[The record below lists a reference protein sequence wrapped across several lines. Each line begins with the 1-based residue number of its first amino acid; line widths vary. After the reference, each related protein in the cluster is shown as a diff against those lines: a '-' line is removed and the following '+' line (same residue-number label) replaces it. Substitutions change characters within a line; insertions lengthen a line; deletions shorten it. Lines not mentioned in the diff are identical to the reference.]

1 MHILGISCFYHDAAA
16 AMVRDGR
23 LIAAAEE
30 ERFSRKKHD
39 FGWPAG
45 AIDYCLRQA
54 GVTIHDVDHVVFYE
68 KPILKFER
76 ILSCYVST
84 WPQSYIAFIKALP
97 LWLKDRLWLRD
108 HLRKQLGTDHEI
120 LFAEHHMSHA
130 ASAFLVSPFEEA
142 TILTLDGVGEWTTTA
157 LGWGR
162 GNEIHLTREIRFPH
176 SLGLYYSAITA
187 YLGFEVNDAE
197 WKVMGLAPYGKPS
210 QVDKC
215 RQLIRTQ
222 PDGSFAL
229 DMRYFAH
236 HYSAQRMFNRRF
248 EKLFGQPQR
257 VPESEIT
264 EFHQDVARSGQQVFE
279 EVAVNLARAAHQ
291 IHPSDNLCLAGGC
304 ALNTVANWKI
314 MEQTPFKR
322 LFVQPAAGDS
332 GGAVGAAFYIYNT
345 VLGKPREFALR
356 DVYLGPE
363 FGEAEMEAALR
374 DAGSRVRWEKL
385 SRTELIERTAARLRD
400 DKVIGWFQG
409 RMEFGP
415 RALGSRSIL
424 ANPMNPEMKKIV
436 NSKIKF
442 REFFRPFAPAV
453 LRERAEEFF
462 EMDGQESPFML
473 LVPPVRADKR
483 AVIPAVTHADGTGRV
498 QTVTRETNEL
508 YYDLIRQFSTLTGV
522 PVLLNTSFNV
532 RGEPI
537 VCTPRDAVNCFLKT
551 GLDYLVM
558 GTNFVSKP

>member
-1 MHILGISCFYHDAAA
+1 MDILGISCFYHDAAA
-16 AMVRDGR
+16 ALVRDGK
-23 LIAAAEE
+23 LVAAAEE
-30 ERFSRKKHD
+30 ERFSRRKHD
-39 FGWPAG
+39 FGWPGG
-45 AIDYCLRQA
+45 AIAYCLRQ
-54 GVTIHDVDHVVFYE
+54 GGITINDVDHVVFYE

-76 ILSCYVST
+76 ILSCYIST
-84 WPQSYIAFIKALP
+84 WPASYGAFVKALP
-97 LWLKDRLWLRD
+97 LWLKERLWLKD
-108 HLRKQLGTDHEI
+108 YVQKQLGTDQEI
-120 LFAEHHMSHA
+120 LFTEHHMSHA

-142 TILTLDGVGEWTTTA
+142 TILTLDGVGEWTTTTM
-157 LGWGR
+157 GWGR
-162 GNEIHLTREIRFPH
+162 GSEIQLTREIRFPH
-176 SLGLYYSAITA
+176 SLGLFYSAITA

-197 WKVMGLAPYGKPS
+197 WKVMGLAPYGKPT
-210 QVDKC
+210 QVEKC

-229 DMRYFAH
+229 NMRYFAH
-236 HYSAQRMFNRRF
+236 HYSAQRMFNHRF
-248 EKLFGQPQR
+248 EQLFGQPQR
-257 VPESEIT
+257 QPESTID
-264 EFHQDVARSGQQVFE
+264 EFHQDVARSGQHVFE

-291 IHPSDNLCLAGGC
+291 LHPSDNLCLAGGC

-314 MEQTPFKR
+314 MDQTPFKR

-356 DVYLGPE
+356 DVYLGPS
-363 FGEAEMEAALR
+363 FSEAEMEAALR
-374 DAGSRVRWEKL
+374 EAGAQLRWEKL
-385 SRTELIERTAARLRD
+385 PREELLRRTAAFLSN

-453 LRERAEEFF
+453 LREHADEYF

-498 QTVTRETNEL
+498 QTVTRESNEL
-508 YYDLIRQFSTLTGV
+508 YYDVIRQFASLTGV

-551 GLDYLVM
+551 GLDYLVL
-558 GTNFVSKP
+558 GNTLASKP

>member
-16 AMVRDGR
+16 ALVCDGK
-23 LIAAAEE
+23 LVAAAEE
-30 ERFSRKKHD
+30 ERFSRRKHD
-39 FGWPAG
+39 FGWPGG
-45 AIDYCLRQA
+45 AIAYCLRE
-54 GVTIHDVDHVVFYE
+54 GGITIDDVDHVVFYE

-84 WPQSYIAFIKALP
+84 WPASYVAFLKALP

-108 HLRKQLGTDHEI
+108 HVQKQLGTDHDI

-142 TILTLDGVGEWTTTA
+142 TVVTLDGVGEWTTTT

-162 GNEIHLTREIRFPH
+162 GSEIQLTREIRFPH
-176 SLGLYYSAITA
+176 SLGLFYSAITA

-197 WKVMGLAPYGKPS
+197 WKVMGLAPYGQPT
-210 QVDKC
+210 QVEKC

-222 PDGSFAL
+222 SDGSFAL
-229 DMRYFAH
+229 NMRYFAH

-248 EKLFGQPQR
+248 EHLFGRPQR
-257 VPESEIT
+257 EPESEIG
-264 EFHQDVARSGQQVFE
+264 EFHQDVARSGQHVFE
-279 EVAVNLARAAHQ
+279 EVAVNLVRAAHQ
-291 IHPSDNLCLAGGC
+291 LHPSDNLCLAGGC

-314 MEQTPFKR
+314 MDQTPFKR

-345 VLGKPREFALR
+345 VLGKPREFTLR
-356 DVYLGPE
+356 DVYLGPSFSE
-363 FGEAEMEAALR
+363 PEMETALR
-374 DAGSRVRWEKL
+374 DAGAQVRWEKL
-385 SRTELIERTAARLRD
+385 PREELLQRTAAFLRD

-453 LRERAEEFF
+453 LREHADEYF

-473 LVPPVRADKR
+473 LVPPVRVDKR
-483 AVIPAVTHADGTGRV
+483 ARIPAVTHADGTGRV
-498 QTVTRETNEL
+498 QTVTREANEL
-508 YYDLIRQFSTLTGV
+508 YYELIRQFALLTGV

-551 GLDYLVM
+551 GLDYLVL
-558 GTNFVSKP
+558 GHTLVSKP

>member
-16 AMVRDGR
+16 ALVRDGQ

-30 ERFSRKKHD
+30 ERFSRRKHD

-45 AIDYCLRQA
+45 AIAYCLREA
-54 GVTIHDVDHVVFYE
+54 GITINDVDHVVFYE

-76 ILSCYVST
+76 ILSCYIST
-84 WPQSYIAFIKALP
+84 WPMSYIAFAKALP
-97 LWLKDRLWLRD
+97 LWLKDRLWLKD
-108 HLRKQLGTDHEI
+108 HIQKQLGTDHEI

-142 TILTLDGVGEWTTTA
+142 TVLTLDGVGEWTTTTM
-157 LGWGR
+157 GWGR
-162 GNEIHLTREIRFPH
+162 GSEIQLTREIRFPH
-176 SLGLYYSAITA
+176 SLGLFYSAITA

-197 WKVMGLAPYGKPS
+197 WKVMGLAPYGKSTLVEP
-210 QVDKC
+210 C

-229 DMRYFAH
+229 NMRYFAH

-248 EKLFGQPQR
+248 EQLFGQPQR
-257 VPESEIT
+257 VPEAEIG
-264 EFHQDVARSGQQVFE
+264 EFHQDIARSGQHVFE
-279 EVAVNLARAAHQ
+279 EVAVNLARAAHEL
-291 IHPSDNLCLAGGC
+291 HPSDNLCLAGGC

-345 VLGKPREFALR
+345 VLGNPREFTLR
-356 DVYLGPE
+356 DVYLGPA
-363 FGEAEMEAALR
+363 FDEAEMETALR
-374 DAGSRVRWEKL
+374 AAGTQVRWEKL
-385 SRTELIERTAARLRD
+385 PRVELLQRTAAVLRD

-415 RALGSRSIL
+415 RALGCRSIL

-442 REFFRPFAPAV
+442 REYFRPFAPAV
-453 LRERAEEFF
+453 LRERADEFF
-462 EMDGQESPFML
+462 EMNGQESPFML

-498 QTVTRETNEL
+498 QTVVRETNEKF
-508 YYDLIRQFSTLTGV
+508 YELIQQFAGLTGV

-537 VCTPRDAVNCFLKT
+537 VCTPQDAVNCFLKT
-551 GLDYLVM
+551 GLDYLVL
-558 GTNFVSKP
+558 GNILIRKP